1 MMDLSD
7 IFHQTRDELFAWLS
21 DLTDVQRK
29 ALKRAVYR
37 ADPVAFATQVLG
49 VVPWSRQEEI
59 LQAVS
64 EYARVAVRS
73 GHKVSKS
80 NSAAIL
86 ALWWAYCNPN
96 SRVVITAPTGRQVR
110 AVVWRELGKI
120 YGRARDQLG
129 GRWNASPEKGLKLD
143 NGSEI
148 VGFSTDE
155 PERIAG
161 WSGPSMLF
169 IVDEASG
176 VDEAIYEAI
185 EGNRAG
191 GNAHLVLFGNPT
203 RTSGTFYEA
212 FTSALG
218 RWHTLHISSE
228 EAAAYQTDV
237 RRVPG
242 LASPEWIAEKRA
254 EWFPGSRWDVRVCGD
269 FPKSGDDAVL
279 SLGLVEAALARWA
292 DTADEGA
299 LVIGV
304 DVARFGDDETVIQP
318 VRGKKALLPVVLNSL
333 DGPNVAGHVLDAV
346 RQLRRGGERPI
357 IHVDVIGYGASVYDC
372 LARLE
377 EVRAVAVNVGQAASP
392 AQDGRP
398 DCTLLRDQLWFGLQQ
413 WLRDGGALPP
423 DGKLQAELVAARY
436 GFMATGAVRVEAKD
450 KIKQRLKRSPDRAD
464 ALALAVYA
472 PPRALVGQF
481 HSDWMSR

>member
-1 MMDLSD
+1 
-7 IFHQTRDELFAWLS
+7 
-21 DLTDVQRK
+21 
-29 ALKRAVYR
+29 
-37 ADPVAFATQVLG
+37 
-49 VVPWSRQEEI
+49 
-59 LQAVS
+59 
-64 EYARVAVRS
+64 
-73 GHKVSKS
+73 
-80 NSAAIL
+80 
-86 ALWWAYCNPN
+86 
-96 SRVVITAPTGRQVR
+96 
-110 AVVWRELGKI
+110 
-120 YGRARDQLG
+120 
-129 GRWNASPEKGLKLD
+129 
-143 NGSEI
+143 
-148 VGFSTDE
+148 
-155 PERIAG
+155 
-161 WSGPSMLF
+161 MLF

-191 GNAHLVLFGNPT
+191 GQAHLVLFGNPT

-212 FTSALG
+212 FTSAAD

-228 EAAAYQTDV
+228 EAAAFQTNV

-242 LASPEWIAEKRA
+242 LASPEWITEKRA
-254 EWFPGSRWDVRVCGD
+254 EWFPGARWDVRVCGE

-279 SLGLVEAALARWA
+279 SLGLVEAALGRWA
-292 DTADEGA
+292 SMADEGT

-304 DVARFGDDETVIQP
+304 DVARFGDDETVIQA

-333 DGPNVAGHVLDAV
+333 DGPNIAGHLLDVV
-346 RQLRRGGERPI
+346 RQLRRGGERPTV
-357 IHVDVIGYGASVYDC
+357 HVDVIGYGASVYDY
-372 LARLE
+372 LARMD

-398 DCTLLRDQLWFGLQQ
+398 DCALLRDQLWFGLRK

-423 DGKLQAELVAARY
+423 DGKLQAELVAVRY
-436 GFMATGAVRVEAKD
+436 GFMASGAVRVEPKD